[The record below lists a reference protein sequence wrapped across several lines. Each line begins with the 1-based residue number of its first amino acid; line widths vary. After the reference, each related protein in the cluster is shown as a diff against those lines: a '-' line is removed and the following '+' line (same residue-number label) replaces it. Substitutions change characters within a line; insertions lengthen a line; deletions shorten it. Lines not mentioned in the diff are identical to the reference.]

1 MSQNQFHD
9 HDHQGCI
16 ASALAAAEARCAA
29 EGLRLTAQR
38 KRVLEI
44 LLEEHRALGAY
55 DILAR
60 LSAEGQ
66 NAQPPVAYRALDFLV
81 SHGFAHRIERLNA
94 YIACTLPNEGAHM
107 PAFMICRNCDMV
119 AETGGPAAELGLVS
133 EAKNLGFAVERS
145 SVELEGLCP
154 ACREARP

>member
-1 MSQNQFHD
+1 MSQNQFQD

-16 ASALAAAEARCAA
+16 VSALATAEARCAA

-60 LSAEGQ
+60 LSVEGQ

-94 YIACTLPNEGAHM
+94 YIACTLPDEGAHM
-107 PAFMICRNCDMV
+107 PAFMICRNCDIV
-119 AETGGPAAELGLVS
+119 AETGRPEAELGLVS
-133 EAKNLGFAVERS
+133 EAKNLGFAVECS

-154 ACREARP
+154 TCREARP